1 MNRRVLLTWCLLA
14 ALLAWLLIG
23 AALVAL
29 NPGTGT
35 PHQRA
40 EMYTSP
46 AQAGPLVLIAV
57 GNERYA
63 WITRRRDDAPIGAT
77 PEFVGAIYGEQAGG
91 WRFENGW
98 TYIVDVPGPTA
109 TIWPTEEPAT
119 ETPTPAPTQTAR
131 VVVVVVTA
139 TPEPTGTAP
148 PAATARPLAPV
159 LLPVVVRPRVRR

>member
-1 MNRRVLLTWCLLA
+1 MNRRVFLTWCLLA
-14 ALLAWLLIG
+14 ALLAWLLAG
-23 AALVAL
+23 AVLVAL
-29 NPGTGT
+29 NPGTGA

-40 EMYTSP
+40 EMFTSP

-57 GNERYA
+57 GNDRYA

-109 TIWPTEEPAT
+109 TIWPTIEPDTATPTGIPTGTFTPVPTAAAT
-119 ETPTPAPTQTAR
+119 ET
-131 VVVVVVTA
+131 A
-139 TPEPTGTAP
+139 TSTPTGT
-148 PAATARPLAPV
+148 PAGTF
-159 LLPVVVRPRVRR
+159 LPVVMRPRARR

>member
-1 MNRRVLLTWCLLA
+1 MSRWVIRAVICMLSVA
-14 ALLAWLLIG
+14 YIGG

-29 NPGTGT
+29 NSGTGA
-35 PHQRA
+35 PHQLG
-40 EMYTSP
+40 EMFTSP

-109 TIWPTEEPAT
+109 TIWPTVEPD
-119 ETPTPAPTQTAR
+119 TPTPEPPSTATPWII
-131 VVVVVVTA
+131 TA

-148 PAATARPLAPV
+148 PTASPEPTRAV
-159 LLPVVVRPRVRR
+159 VLPVVLRPRARP